1 MGVSTR
7 KLFRDDAVVLR
18 TFKLGEADAIV
29 SLLGRQ
35 RGRYRAMAKGLR
47 RTSSKFG
54 ARLAPF
60 SHVDLQLIEGRAEL
74 HTVTQAVGLH
84 LSGGQISSDW
94 PAYTAACVIAEA
106 AERLVPEDHQPDLD
120 VFQLTLGAFRALA
133 ETDLPA
139 VLVMDS
145 YLLRGMKSAGW
156 APSLSECA
164 SCGKG
169 GDHRAFAVAAGG
181 AVCADCRPGGA
192 TVPAP
197 ASLALM
203 RALEAG
209 DWANATAADQRQ
221 RTEAAGLIAAHFQ
234 WHSERPLKTLKYVPH
249 QS

>member
-1 MGVSTR
+1 VGVSTR

-18 TFKLGEADAIV
+18 TYKLGEADAIV

-54 ARLAPF
+54 ARLSPF

-84 LSGGQISSDW
+84 LSGGAIAADW
-94 PAYTAACVIAEA
+94 TAYTAACVIAEA

-145 YLLRGMKSAGW
+145 YLLRGMKTAGW
-156 APSLSECA
+156 APSLDECA

-181 AVCADCRPGGA
+181 AVCGDCRPGGA
-192 TVPAP
+192 TVPKP
-197 ASLALM
+197 ASIELM
-203 RALEAG
+203 RALEKG
-209 DWANATAADQRQ
+209 DWANATAADPRQ
-221 RTEAAGLIAAHFQ
+221 RSEAAGLIAAHFQ

>member
-1 MGVSTR
+1 
-7 KLFRDDAVVLR
+7 VVLR
-18 TFKLGEADAIV
+18 TFKFGEADSIV
-29 SLLGRQ
+29 SLLGR
-35 RGRYRAMAKGLR
+35 RHGRFRAVAKGLR

-60 SHVDLQLIEGRAEL
+60 GHVDLQLIEGRGEL

-84 LSGGQISSDW
+84 LSGGAISASW

-106 AERLVPEDHQPDLD
+106 AERLVPEDDQPDID

-133 ETDLPA
+133 ETRLPA

-156 APSLSECA
+156 APALTQCA
-164 SCGKG
+164 SCGKEG
-169 GDHRAFAVAAGG
+169 EHRAFAVAAGG
-181 AVCADCRPGGA
+181 AVCRDCRPGGA
-192 TVPAP
+192 AVPAP

-209 DWANATAADQRQ
+209 DWEEAVAADGRE
-221 RTEAAGLIAAHFQ
+221 RSEAAGLIAAHFQ
-234 WHSERPLKTLKYVPH
+234 WHSERPLRSLKYVPH
-249 QS
+249 